1 MSNTNTAYAQ
11 SIYSTPTQRSSMP
24 MNTYSYA
31 MVSSDGTIYTWDVN
45 AGNQPIGVAT
55 EIHEKLKAQ
64 LIQAIDKAEDY
75 YKTLVEHGIIK
86 PEPTQEEVLNDALK
100 ELQESRA
107 QNTKLAEMISELTNK
122 IQAISSTIVQPSVTI
137 SEAENDALKSVDS
150 LIKEDS
156 KTSPVKMEQGNNRGA
171 KR

>member
-1 MSNTNTAYAQ
+1 MSNATTGFNQ
-11 SIYSTPTQRSSMP
+11 SAHSSPTQRSSMP

-31 MVSSDGTIYTWDVN
+31 MVSSDGVIYTWDVN

-64 LIQAIDKAEDY
+64 LIQAIDKAESY
-75 YKTLVEHGIIK
+75 YKMLVENGIIK
-86 PEPTQEEVLNDALK
+86 PEPTQEEVLNNALK

-107 QNTKLAEMISELTNK
+107 QNAKLAEMIAGLTDK
-122 IQAISSTIVQPSVTI
+122 IQVISSNIAS
-137 SEAENDALKSVDS
+137 NKSVNEETQDTPKFVDDV
-150 LIKEDS
+150 IKEDA
-156 KTSPVKMEQGNNRGA
+156 KNPPVKMEQGNNRGN